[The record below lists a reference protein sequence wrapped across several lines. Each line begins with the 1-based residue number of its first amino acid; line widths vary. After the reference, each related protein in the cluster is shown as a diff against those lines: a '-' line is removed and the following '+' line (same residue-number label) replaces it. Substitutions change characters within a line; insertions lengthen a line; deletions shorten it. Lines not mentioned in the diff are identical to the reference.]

1 MASSSALGAY
11 TRVSKLG
18 AGTFASAHLVRHNDS
33 QKLWVMKRIPC
44 KHMRAAN
51 AALVEVKVLMSVAHA
66 GIVGYRDFFLDSD
79 SEDNIVICLLMEHCA
94 DGDLWEPIAAAQRKK
109 ATMDMARC
117 TVWLLQLIAALRYLH
132 ARDVLHRD
140 IKPENIFL
148 TQDGVVCKLGDF
160 GLAKVSSGEHV
171 AQQANTQCGTPD
183 YMAPEVLEG
192 SEYSRPADVFSLGGV
207 VYALVCS
214 HLPKMLAMK
223 LGQGKALEWY
233 SPRVEG
239 PSGKLDGVEA
249 PPLAATRRELRSLV
263 GASMLLAAPA
273 ARITLDDL
281 AARVAKLP
289 AVATLNGDALA
300 VATAA
305 MAPPPAAA
313 APAVCTAFRVRL
325 SGQIRFYLYK
335 KAVAYYIVLNTL
347 YSSTLTTARW
357 SSCPPWRCGRR

>member
-1 MASSSALGAY
+1 M
-11 TRVSKLG
+11 
-18 AGTFASAHLVRHNDS
+18 
-33 QKLWVMKRIPC
+33 
-44 KHMRAAN
+44 
-51 AALVEVKVLMSVAHA
+51 AHA

-305 MAPPPAAA
+305 MAPPPATAAPAAPAAAAA
-313 APAVCTAFRVRL
+313 APAAAPPSVPPSEAQAAPAAPPSRPAGVVVTEVASTYCGSRGRWRRRRSACAATGSSRRRAAPTASV
-325 SGQIRFYLYK
+325 
-335 KAVAYYIVLNTL
+335 
-347 YSSTLTTARW
+347 RW
-357 SSCPPWRCGRR
+357 STIRGARCPGAALRPVGTRGMSAR